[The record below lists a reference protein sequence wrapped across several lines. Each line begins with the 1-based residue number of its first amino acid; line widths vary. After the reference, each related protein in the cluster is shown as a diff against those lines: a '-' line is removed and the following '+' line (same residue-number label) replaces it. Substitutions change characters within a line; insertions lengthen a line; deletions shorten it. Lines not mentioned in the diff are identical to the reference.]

1 MEKGFRKD
9 VGTLDSV
16 LIYIL
21 IIVLVKFSFSDSL
34 FDSMLIPKEYATHN
48 F

>member
-1 MEKGFRKD
+1 MEKGFLKD

-21 IIVLVKFSFSDSL
+21 VIVLVKFSSF
-34 FDSMLIPKEYATHN
+34 
-48 F
+48 